1 MAKRPCEVPA
11 RVVRELNRGTR
22 ETANLAEGLAVD
34 FAVLAE
40 HAGLSTHA
48 IGRLAQA
55 GADGVTKRMRLA
67 GELVAKEE
75 MTARCASHPS
85 DTVRGWA
92 CFAIGH
98 VSDSLDR
105 AIDAI
110 RPLADDRHFGVRE
123 WAWLGIRPHVAQ
135 NVERAIELLAPWAHD
150 DSENTR
156 RFASEATRP
165 RGVWCAHI
173 ALLKTKP
180 ALGLPVLEPLRGD
193 PTRYVQDSV
202 ANWLNDASKTEPEWV
217 ASLTEA
223 WLDARPDDPHTAR
236 ICRRARR
243 SL

>member
-1 MAKRPCEVPA
+1 MAKRPSEVPSQ
-11 RVVRELNRGTR
+11 VVRELNRGER

-34 FAVLAE
+34 FAILAK
-40 HAGLSTHA
+40 HIGLA
-48 IGRLAQA
+48 PRAVNRLARA
-55 GADGVTKRMRLA
+55 DADGVTKRMRLA
-67 GELVAKEE
+67 GELVAEE
-75 MTARCASHPS
+75 GLGAKCAVHAS

-92 CFAIGH
+92 CFAIGRE
-98 VSDSLDR
+98 SASLEE

-110 RPLADDRHFGVRE
+110 RLLADDRHFGVRE
-123 WAWLGIRPHVAQ
+123 WAWLSVRPHIAAD
-135 NVERAIELLAPWAHD
+135 VERAIELLVPWAQEG
-150 DSENTR
+150 SENSR

-173 ALLKTKP
+173 ALLKNEP
-180 ALGLPVLEPLRGD
+180 ALGLPVLEPLQGD
-193 PTRYVQDSV
+193 ASRYVQDSV
-202 ANWLNDASKTEPEWV
+202 ANWLNDASKTQREWV